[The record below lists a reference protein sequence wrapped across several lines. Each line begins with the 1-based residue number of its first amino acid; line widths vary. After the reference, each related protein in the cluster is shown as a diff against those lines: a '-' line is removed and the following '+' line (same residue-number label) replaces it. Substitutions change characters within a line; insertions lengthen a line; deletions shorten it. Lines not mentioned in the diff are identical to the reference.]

1 MCPLTINDF
10 PARVSI
16 EIYALVDSL
25 GLEPLKVTNDYD
37 PTVYWSFFT
46 DSDCI
51 SLLGQRQD
59 EFEHRLDNA
68 LQSQD
73 KYVAEHSHGEFIYL
87 QNDFY
92 QLTLPGF

>member
-10 PARVSI
+10 PAPVSS
-16 EIYALVDSL
+16 EICELVRSL

-37 PTVYWSFFT
+37 PTVYWSCFT
-46 DSDCI
+46 DSDYI
-51 SLLGQRQD
+51 SLLGERQD

-73 KYVAEHSHGEFIYL
+73 EFVAEHSHGEFIAL
-87 QNDFY
+87 PNDFY